1 MARKAKSNGYGHGS
15 ITQVKNGK
23 GELVADKWRVCL
35 YFGMDINGKQRK
47 VQRVVHGSKK
57 DAQALCEDL
66 RRQYEGID
74 LDALG
79 ATFEDACKA
88 WETSMRLSGS
98 ASPNVLRG
106 YLCNLDHMK
115 RHLGGMKLASIR
127 KTHVEEA
134 LAQVQQERGLSS
146 SSLRKVYSV
155 TKRVFANAVD
165 SDWLIRNPC
174 DKVKAPEQDQV
185 FERKSLTKEECAR
198 LHAYL
203 DMAESELMEGFDA
216 KERRLQEWDRTRSE
230 KKTFGRSRLSLL
242 SQLSCVIAVRIEL
255 ATGMRRSEVLGL
267 TWDAVDF
274 PASKITVRQRVIE
287 VCKQERTGYESINV
301 GAPKTKTSTRRIH
314 VDPDCMEHLEKWK
327 EFQARALHLVMPDGH
342 ALSQGGKTPVCIGD
356 NGSWLRPSRLSV
368 WWGTPQQKGFRDKIG
383 FPTLKMHELRH
394 TQATQLLG
402 TTKDIKMVQ
411 SRLGHSKSWI
421 TLDLYAHAIEENDEE
436 AANVMGEI
444 YAKPAQVSATVT
456 FLPTKTA

>member
-15 ITQVKNGK
+15 ITQVKNSR

-35 YFGMDINGKQRK
+35 YFGLDINGKQRK

-57 DAQALCEDL
+57 DAQAICEDL
-66 RRQYEGID
+66 RNQYEGID
-74 LDALG
+74 LDALD
-79 ATFEDACKA
+79 ATFEDACSA
-88 WETSMRLSGS
+88 WETSMRLSGT

-115 RHLGGMKLASIR
+115 KHLGGMPLASIR
-127 KTHVEEA
+127 KHHVEEA
-134 LAQVQQERGLSS
+134 LSQVQKERGLSS
-146 SSLRKVYSV
+146 SSLRKVYFV
-155 TKRVFANAVD
+155 TKRVFSNAVD

-174 DKVKAPEQDQV
+174 DKVKAPAQDQV
-185 FERKSLTKEECAR
+185 FERKSLTEEECAR

-203 DMAESELMEGFDA
+203 DMAEAELVEEFDA
-216 KERRLQEWDRTRSE
+216 KERRLLEWDRTRSN

-242 SQLSCVIAVRIEL
+242 SQLSCIMAVRIEL

-274 PASKITVRQRVIE
+274 AASKITVKQRVIE
-287 VCKQERTGYESINV
+287 VRKQERTGGESMSV

-314 VDPDCMEHLEKWK
+314 VEADCMEHLRAWRD
-327 EFQARALHLVMPDGH
+327 FQARALHLVMPGGH
-342 ALSQGGKTPVCIGD
+342 ALAQDGKTPVCVGD

-402 TTKDIKMVQ
+402 LGCDIKTVQ
-411 SRLGHSKSWI
+411 SRLGHAKSSI
-421 TLDLYAHAIEENDEE
+421 TLDLYAHAIPENDE
-436 AANVMGEI
+436 AAGDAMGEI
-444 YAKPAQVSATVT
+444 YTKPAQAARVT